1 MGAGRKTTTVG
12 LNEKSK
18 YTSTVNGSTS
28 ARNLRK
34 SDLGSVIFGCKHL
47 TYKEC
52 MFKQLFG
59 LPASHFSYVK
69 NISIGLTLF
78 LFNYSDRTLHG
89 IFEAASPGQLNINP
103 YAWTSDGTESTP
115 YAAQVRIR
123 VRKLYHPLTED
134 QFISIIGDNYFAP
147 KLFWFE
153 LDRSQTKRLVD
164 LFSSLPAFDD
174 VISLQIPSKL
184 KHPFKSSPTT
194 VPIDAVGKT
203 EDWKHLDHG
212 GWADTP
218 RLVNTDTTGNL
229 NYEKSHASVL
239 KSTSASTSVIE
250 PMSNSQKLWSSLFK
264 SSASDMDKMDPTSNM
279 DKTDPV
285 LNSSSS
291 PSSPFPDKGRMDWDS
306 FLPSSVDKDGHMYQA
321 WGLVEHEEPVESIS
335 GSASCSMQNQSISSS
350 QQSKLFERQYTV
362 QESEHSELAV
372 SELNLQKLNE
382 LNIEWAPSCGGSQ
395 HAESSMDNDN
405 VEVPDDG
412 PTSLMGLKEEG
423 QRDISQTS
431 FANNIS
437 SEVLGMLKQVNPSD
451 PLAFVAKLIGEVEGL
466 KRSKLEQDR
475 KMMILEQE
483 LVCSILFDLIF
494 FILVVHFML
503 NWLV

>member
-1 MGAGRKTTTVG
+1 M
-12 LNEKSK
+12 L
-18 YTSTVNGSTS
+18 
-28 ARNLRK
+28 
-34 SDLGSVIFGCKHL
+34 
-47 TYKEC
+47 
-52 MFKQLFG
+52 
-59 LPASHFSYVK
+59 
-69 NISIGLTLF
+69 LTLMWFF
-78 LFNYSDRTLHG
+78 LVK
-89 IFEAASPGQLNINP
+89 
-103 YAWTSDGTESTP
+103 
-115 YAAQVRIR
+115 VRIR

-218 RLVNTDTTGNL
+218 RLVNTDTTENL

-239 KSTSASTSVIE
+239 RSTSASTSVIE

-291 PSSPFPDKGRMDWDS
+291 LSSPFPDKGRMDWDS
-306 FLPSSVDKDGHMYQA
+306 CLPSSVDKDGHMYQA

-350 QQSKLFERQYTV
+350 QQSKLCERQYTV

-382 LNIEWAPSCGGSQ
+382 LNIEWASSCGGSQ

-437 SEVLGMLKQVNPSD
+437 SEVLGILKQVNPSD
-451 PLAFVAKLIGEVEGL
+451 PLAFVAKV
-466 KRSKLEQDR
+466 
-475 KMMILEQE
+475 
-483 LVCSILFDLIF
+483 
-494 FILVVHFML
+494 
-503 NWLV
+503 N